1 MKKETTKT
9 PFVSIMIAALNEE
22 KNIVKVIA
30 DCKKLKGLK
39 TEVLVVLD
47 DKTTDDTAKVSKK
60 AGARVIQTGKWA
72 GKGAALKKAQKEVK
86 GDYIVQIDA
95 DYQFMPHDIPKLI
108 DALVNGGFDVALGS
122 RYEKGAIIHK
132 DSVTGF
138 RQFGIRFLSLVATI
152 VCRQRVTDIPAGF
165 KAFRTNT
172 LKKIDFKI
180 VHYGYE
186 AEEVVKAARLGY
198 KITNVPIE
206 YRRRVKGGSN
216 LNPIKDG
223 TLFLKVILATAFK

>member
-1 MKKETTKT
+1 MKKQTTKI

-22 KNIVKVIA
+22 KNIVKVIE

-39 TEVLVVLD
+39 IEVLVVLD
-47 DKTTDDTAKVSKK
+47 DKTTDKTAEVSRK
-60 AGARVIQTGKWA
+60 AGARVIQTGKWG

-108 DALVNGGFDVALGS
+108 DALTSGYDVALGS
-122 RYEKGAIIHK
+122 RYENGAIIHK

-138 RQFGIRFLSLVATI
+138 RVFGIRFLSIVATI
-152 VCRQRVTDIPAGF
+152 VCRQRVSDIPAGF
-165 KAFRTNT
+165 KAFKTNV

-180 VHYGYE
+180 PHYGYE
-186 AEEVVKAARLGY
+186 AEEVVRAARLGY
-198 KITNVPIE
+198 KIKNVPIE
-206 YRRRVKGGSN
+206 YRKRAKGGSN

-223 TLFLKVILATAFK
+223 LLFLKVIVKTGIF